1 MDSILSRQVSLEEK
15 TVGESV
21 KTSWGRKCQTL
32 LWGGREPGTTTW
44 LKIFFSFFLDF
55 FHPKEEKQNNWRARY
70 ANFCDF

>member
-55 FHPKEEKQNNWRARY
+55 FHPKEEKQKRLEGKV
-70 ANFCDF
+70 FKFL